1 MNTDNKTQSNIN
13 KKIICLVTGGAGFI
27 GSHLVDE
34 LINLGY
40 KVVVLDNLSGG
51 FLRNINSKAIFI
63 KGSVTNQKLVDSLF
77 NKYNFDY
84 VFHLAAYAAE
94 GLSPF
99 IRRFNYENNLIGSIN
114 LINASIK
121 HQIKKFIFT
130 SSIAVYGTNQ
140 TPMVESLTPQPEDPY
155 GIAKYAIELDL
166 EAAHKMFGLNYVI
179 FRPHNVYGERQ
190 NHGDPYRNVLGIFIN
205 NIMLHKP
212 LTIFGDG
219 NQTRAFTYVKDVA
232 PYIAQSA
239 TNDQATNQIINIGS
253 EKPYTINEIAE
264 IISQYF
270 SKKTEI
276 IHFPPRIEVYQAFS
290 NHLKAKK
297 IFNIKNETKMEV
309 GLKSMIAYAQK
320 IGPIKPK
327 KFKNIEIEE
336 NLPPSW
342 AKLT

>member
-1 MNTDNKTQSNIN
+1 MKNNNT
-13 KKIICLVTGGAGFI
+13 CLVTGGAGFI

-34 LINLGY
+34 LIKLNY
-40 KVVVLDNLSGG
+40 KVIVLDNLSGG
-51 FLRNINSKAIFI
+51 FLRNINPKAIFI
-63 KGSVTNQKLVDSLF
+63 KGSISNQKLIDSIF
-77 NKYNFDY
+77 NKYKFEY

-99 IRRFNYENNLIGSIN
+99 IRHFNYENNLIGSIN

-121 HQIKKFIFT
+121 YKIKKFIFT

-140 TPMVESLTPQPEDPY
+140 TPMIETLVPQPEDPY
-155 GIAKYAIELDL
+155 GISKYAIELDL

-205 NIMLHKP
+205 NIMLNKP

-219 NQTRAFTYVKDVA
+219 NQTRAFTYIKDIT
-232 PYIAQSA
+232 PYIAKSA
-239 TNDQATNQIINIGS
+239 TNKKANNQIINIGS
-253 EKPYTINEIAE
+253 DKPYTVNELAKI
-264 IISQYF
+264 IISYF
-270 SKKTEI
+270 PQKTEI
-276 IHFPPRIEVYQAFS
+276 IHLPARLEVYQAFS
-290 NHLKAKK
+290 NHQKAQK
-297 IFNIKNETKMEV
+297 IFNIKNETKMEI
-309 GLKSMIAYAQK
+309 GLQKMIEYAQK
-320 IGPIKPK
+320 IGPMKPK

-342 AKLT
+342 AKLK

>member
-1 MNTDNKTQSNIN
+1 MPIKSSKNKIT
-13 KKIICLVTGGAGFI
+13 CLVTGGAGFI

-34 LINLGY
+34 LLQLKY
-40 KVVVLDNLSGG
+40 KVIVLDDLSGG
-51 FLRNINSKAIFI
+51 FLRNINPQAVFI
-63 KGSVTNQKLVDSLF
+63 KGSVSNQKLINFIFD
-77 NKYNFDY
+77 KYKFDY

-99 IRRFNYENNLIGSIN
+99 IRHFNYENNLIGSIN

-121 HQIKKFIFT
+121 HKIKKFIFT

-140 TPMVESLTPQPEDPY
+140 TPMTESLVPQPEDPY
-155 GIAKYAIELDL
+155 GISKYATELDL

-205 NIMLHKP
+205 NIMLNKP

-219 NQTRAFTYVKDVA
+219 NQTRAFTYIKDIT

-239 TNDQATNQIINIGS
+239 TNPKTTNQVINIGS
-253 EKPYTINEIAE
+253 DKPYTINELAK
-264 IISQYF
+264 IISGF
-270 SKKTEI
+270 FPKKTEI
-276 IHFPPRIEVYQAFS
+276 IHLPARLEVYQAFS

-297 IFNIKNETKMEV
+297 IFNIKNETKMEI
-309 GLKSMIAYAQK
+309 GLKKMIEYAQK
-320 IGPIKPK
+320 IGPMKPK

-342 AKLT
+342 AKLK